1 MISPVDDDV
10 ILSDSPALPALPF
23 AMEDPTKRGSLL
35 RFGKR
40 GGSLFRFGKRGS
52 LFRFGKRGSLLR
64 FGKRGGSLF
73 RFGRSGPS
81 EDVEDAESK
90 RSSLFRFGKR
100 SDGEVYRDDVLGDM
114 LIKRGVD
121 GFHWGAAGDQ
131 E

>member
-1 MISPVDDDV
+1 
-10 ILSDSPALPALPF
+10 
-23 AMEDPTKRGSLL
+23 MEDPTKRGSLL

-81 EDVEDAESK
+81 EESEEDVDK

-100 SDGEVYRDDVLGDM
+100 SDSEVYRDSVLDDM
-114 LIKRGVD
+114 LMKRGVD
-121 GFHWGAAGDQ
+121 GFHWGAAGD
-131 E
+131 EE